1 MTMRPMRILVVNWQD
16 RCNPNAGGAE
26 EHLHQ
31 VFGRLVARGH
41 RVTLLCSGWKG
52 AEAAL
57 DLDGMRVVRAGGRY
71 TFTIAAPLCYAARLA
86 GEHFDV
92 VVEDLNKVPML
103 APRWAEARARLL
115 LVHHLFGPTAFQEAN
130 PALASAT
137 WLFERI
143 IPSVYR
149 GLDCVAVSEST
160 RDDLVRRGLD
170 RDRIEV
176 IRNGVDLEGLG
187 PARERFQEPTV
198 VFLGRLKRYKRVDLV
213 LQAVAR
219 LRDRGLDVAM
229 VVAGRGDARGA
240 LERTARR
247 LGIADRVRFAG
258 FVPDEEKRELLSRS
272 WVHALTSPR
281 EGWGIASIEASACG
295 TPTVASDSPGLRET
309 VRDGETGV
317 LVPHGDVGALA
328 TALARV
334 MEPSTRDRM
343 GRAARAMSRQ
353 YTWDGV
359 ATAFEDLLRRLV
371 AKGGRTRQGAGREK
385 APARG

>member
-1 MTMRPMRILVVNWQD
+1 
-16 RCNPNAGGAE
+16 
-26 EHLHQ
+26 

-170 RDRIEV
+170 PDRIEV

-187 PARERFQEPTV
+187 PARERSQEPTV
-198 VFLGRLKRYKRVDLV
+198 VFLGRVKRYKRVDLV

-219 LRDRGLDVAM
+219 EHGREARPRLFRTEGGQITHLGLPENQRASVREAIRVSGKRETRTRDVGV
-229 VVAGRGDARGA
+229 GDMTVERHSGGEQFESQQHFPRREEIADADRRRHRARTTGVSSTGSRPVRGA
-240 LERTARR
+240 AGLTMRFQPCTPEGVWRKSLRLERSR
-247 LGIADRVRFAG
+247 LRILFTC
-258 FVPDEEKRELLSRS
+258 LSN
-272 WVHALTSPR
+272 
-281 EGWGIASIEASACG
+281 
-295 TPTVASDSPGLRET
+295 
-309 VRDGETGV
+309 
-317 LVPHGDVGALA
+317 
-328 TALARV
+328 
-334 MEPSTRDRM
+334 
-343 GRAARAMSRQ
+343 
-353 YTWDGV
+353 
-359 ATAFEDLLRRLV
+359 
-371 AKGGRTRQGAGREK
+371 
-385 APARG
+385 

>member
-1 MTMRPMRILVVNWQD
+1 MRPMRILVANWQD
-16 RCNPNAGGAE
+16 RRNPNAGGAE

-52 AEAAL
+52 AEDSL
-57 DLDGMRVVRAGGRY
+57 ELDGIRVLRAGGRY
-71 TFTIAAPLCYAARLA
+71 TFNIAAPLRYGAHLA
-86 GEHFDV
+86 GEPFDV
-92 VVEDLNKVPML
+92 VVEDLNKVPIL
-103 APRWAEARARLL
+103 APRWVEARTRLL

-130 PALASAT
+130 PVLASAT

-143 IPSVYR
+143 IPAVYR

-170 RDRIEV
+170 PDRIEV

-187 PARERFQEPTV
+187 PARERFREPTV

-219 LRDRGLDVAM
+219 LRDRGLDVKM

-240 LERTARR
+240 LERTAGR
-247 LGIADRVRFAG
+247 LRIADRVRFAG

-272 WVHALTSPR
+272 WAHALTSPR

-317 LVPHGDVGALA
+317 LVPHGDVEALA

-334 MEPSTRDRM
+334 MEPGTRDRM
-343 GRAARAMSRQ
+343 GGAARTMSRQ
-353 YTWDGV
+353 YTWEGV
-359 ATAFEDLLRRLV
+359 ATAFEDLLHRLV
-371 AKGGRTRQGAGREK
+371 AKAR
-385 APARG
+385 ARG